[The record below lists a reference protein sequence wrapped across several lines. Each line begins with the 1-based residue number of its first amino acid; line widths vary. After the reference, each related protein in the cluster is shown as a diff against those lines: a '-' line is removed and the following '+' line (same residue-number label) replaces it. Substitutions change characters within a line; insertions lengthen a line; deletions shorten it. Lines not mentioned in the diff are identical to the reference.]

1 VIKINLDF
9 DESQHAAL
17 LFFISIGA
25 KWHPREIGWGAW
37 FYFLTQIKIIMGK
50 AREKNVWALQ
60 QEMMEQWLSL
70 SKGMYQP
77 LSLEKG
83 AGNWNQWVQWME
95 SFMPRTGLE
104 SKSMDIR
111 FFMKAY
117 GDWLS
122 SMYRFWKSGS
132 EMFNNNA
139 WGKEWGNHFFSPSIF
154 RDWLDTYLKFVPNDS
169 WKNMLGSYQKGL
181 DQNIQLL
188 NEVDLPFDEMA
199 ASLERLVA
207 RYLPL
212 DPLGDEQAFSLGNNL
227 HKYLEVLINPFFA
240 ISGTPRLI
248 EWFRHWRIAQIY
260 YMSFLLKS
268 AELRGKV
275 LESSLA
281 VFLETFKALLEE
293 FESKGVKGEEQDFY
307 TLLVTKMEE
316 HLEKLL
322 RSDEYIHIQMELSEI
337 GLALKSR
344 MDALGELSF
353 SGLPVMTR
361 SDEDD
366 IAREIETMRVKI
378 RKLENAMKQQRKTE
392 KTTAFSES

>member
-1 VIKINLDF
+1 MP
-9 DESQHAAL
+9 
-17 LFFISIGA
+17 G
-25 KWHPREIGWGAW
+25 
-37 FYFLTQIKIIMGK
+37 FYFLTEIKTIMGK
-50 AREKNVWALQ
+50 AREKNLWAFQ

-70 SKGMYQP
+70 SKGMHQP
-77 LSLEKG
+77 LSFEKG

-117 GDWLS
+117 GEWLS
-122 SMYRFWKSGS
+122 SMYRFWKPGS

-139 WGKEWGNHFFSPSIF
+139 WGKEWGNHFLSPSIF

-169 WKNMLGSYQKGL
+169 WKTMLGSFQKGL

-240 ISGTPRLI
+240 ISGTPRMI

-281 VFLETFKALLEE
+281 VFLETFKGLLDEY
-293 FESKGVKGEEQDFY
+293 ESKGVKGEEQDFY
-307 TLLVTKMEE
+307 TLLITRMEE

-344 MDALGELSF
+344 MDVLGELSF